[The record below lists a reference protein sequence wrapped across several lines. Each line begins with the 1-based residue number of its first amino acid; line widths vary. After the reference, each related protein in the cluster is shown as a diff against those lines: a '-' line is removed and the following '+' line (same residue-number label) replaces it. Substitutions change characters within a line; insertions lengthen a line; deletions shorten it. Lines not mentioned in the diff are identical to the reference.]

1 MAGRNAHVIGIAGIG
16 MSGVAL
22 LLKEAGWSVTGSD
35 QKIHPPSSEIL
46 PANGLI
52 VREPYNAENVPE
64 GVSLFVAGKSAAVT
78 EENPE
83 LQVARVRENAGEAR
97 VESYA
102 EVLGGLAKG
111 RRNWVVAGSFGK
123 STTTAMLAWAL
134 RGAGIEAGYF
144 IGAQAKNFDI
154 HARLGT
160 HDVFVMEG
168 DEYPSSHADNRA
180 KFMHYNAKAV
190 LLTSAQH
197 DHINIYPTHSDFL
210 VPFRE
215 LIAHLATKN
224 GLLVACADDS
234 AAALLAKEAKCRVV
248 TYGVEKDADYGA
260 TDIVWGE
267 VTTFTLTKHGKPI
280 AKFSTTQLGLHN
292 IQNMVGAAAMVIEQG
307 VLSAENV
314 AASLRE
320 FAGVRRRLEKVNKVG
335 KVPVYEGFGSSRE
348 KSMSAIAAMK
358 QHFPG
363 RRLVVVFEPHAFSW
377 RNRDMLHWYDD
388 TFTLVD
394 DLWVYPP
401 PTHIGAGTHAQI
413 NPDELEARLR
423 AAGKDPHMLVADD
436 VEGNVQRVMGGLKA
450 DDAVLLLTSGSF
462 AGMLDPLVKAIEGV
476 RW

>member
-1 MAGRNAHVIGIAGIG
+1 MSKNAHVIGIAGIG
-16 MSGVAL
+16 MSAVAL
-22 LLKEAGWSVTGSD
+22 LLKEAGWHVTGSD

-46 PANGLI
+46 PANGL
-52 VREPYNAENVPE
+52 VVLEPYKAENVPAD
-64 GVSLFVAGKSAAVT
+64 VQLFVAGKSAAVT

-134 RGAGIEAGYF
+134 RGAGVECGYF
-144 IGAQAKNFDI
+144 IGAQAKNFDL
-154 HARLGT
+154 HARLGM

-180 KFMHYNAKAV
+180 KFMHYNAEAV

-197 DHINIYPTHSDFL
+197 DHINIYPTHEDFL
-210 VPFRE
+210 RPFRD
-215 LIAHLATKN
+215 LIAGLAERN

-234 AAALLAKEAKCRVV
+234 AAAKLAKEAKGRVV
-248 TYGVEKDADYGA
+248 TYGVEKKADYGA
-260 TDIVWGE
+260 TEIVWGE
-267 VTTFTLTKHGKPI
+267 VTTFTLTKQGQPL
-280 AKFSTTQLGLHN
+280 AKLSTTQLGLHN
-292 IQNMVGAAAMVIEQG
+292 IQNMVGAAVMVLEQG
-307 VLSAENV
+307 LLTAEQVAESLS
-314 AASLRE
+314 R
-320 FAGVRRRLEKVNKVG
+320 FAGVRRRMEKLNAAG
-335 KVPVYEGFGSSRE
+335 SVPVYEGFGSSRE

-358 QHFPG
+358 QHFAD

-377 RNRDMLHWYDD
+377 RNREMLRWYDD
-388 TFTLVD
+388 TFLLAD
-394 DLWVYPP
+394 ELWVYPP

-423 AAGKDPHMLVADD
+423 AAGKQPHMLVLGDVDGNVKAITGALKPDD
-436 VEGNVQRVMGGLKA
+436 V
-450 DDAVLLLTSGSF
+450 VLLLTSGSF
-462 AGMLDPLVKAIEGV
+462 GGMQNVLVKAIEAL
-476 RW
+476 

>member
-1 MAGRNAHVIGIAGIG
+1 MGKNAHVIGIAGIG
-16 MSGVAL
+16 MSAVAL
-22 LLKEAGWSVTGSD
+22 LLKEAGWHVTGSD

-46 PANGLI
+46 PANGLT
-52 VREPYNAENVPE
+52 VLEPYKAENVPAQ
-64 GVSLFVAGKSAAVT
+64 VDLFVAGKSAAVT

-83 LQVARVRENAGEAR
+83 LQVARQREANGAR

-134 RGAGIEAGYF
+134 RGAGVECGYF
-144 IGAQAKNFDI
+144 IGAQAKNFDL
-154 HARLGT
+154 HARMGT

-168 DEYPSSHADNRA
+168 DEYPSSHADSRA
-180 KFMHYNAKAV
+180 KFLHYNAEAV

-197 DHINIYPTHSDFL
+197 DHINVYPTHADFL
-210 VPFRE
+210 QPFRD
-215 LIAHLATKN
+215 LLAHLAKVN

-234 AAALLAKEAKCRVV
+234 AAAMLAKEATCRVV
-248 TYGVEKDADYGA
+248 TYGVESAADYTA

-267 VTTFTLTKHGKPI
+267 ETTFTLAKHGKPL
-280 AKFSTTQLGLHN
+280 ANFRTTQLGLHN

-307 VLSAENV
+307 LLAAEKVAESLS
-314 AASLRE
+314 R
-320 FAGVRRRLEKVNKVG
+320 FAGVRRRMDKLSG
-335 KVPVYEGFGSSRE
+335 AGSIPVYEGFGSSRE

-358 QHFPG
+358 KHFAD

-377 RNRDMLHWYDD
+377 RNREMLHWYDD
-388 TFTLVD
+388 TFTLAD
-394 DLWVYPP
+394 ELWVYPP

-423 AAGKDPHMLVADD
+423 AAGKVPHMLVVGD
-436 VEGNVQRVMGGLKA
+436 VEGNVKSVVAALKP

-462 AGMLDPLVKAIEGV
+462 AGMLEPLVRAIGKL
-476 RW
+476 